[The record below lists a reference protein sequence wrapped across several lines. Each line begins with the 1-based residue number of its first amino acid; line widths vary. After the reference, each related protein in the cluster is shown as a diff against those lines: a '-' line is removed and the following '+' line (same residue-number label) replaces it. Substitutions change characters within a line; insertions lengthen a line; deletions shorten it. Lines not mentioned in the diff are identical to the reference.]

1 MQELQICFAG
11 TPAFAARHLQAILNS
26 SHQVVAVFTQ
36 PDRPSG
42 RGKVLSPGPV
52 KQLALDNSVLVLQ
65 PKSLKSLEQQE
76 ILVGLGADLLVVVAY
91 GLILPEPILQ
101 IPKLGCINVHASLLP
116 RWRGAAPIERAILA
130 GDKETGITIMQM
142 DEGLDTGDMIH
153 KTTVP
158 IEANDGR
165 PQLEEKLAKAGVEG
179 LLHVLD
185 NFSRL
190 APMAEKQDD
199 TCSSYAHK
207 VEKSE
212 ALIDWHE
219 AAEIVNRQVR
229 AGLGRS
235 PAYSFLGG
243 DRVRI
248 LQAIPE
254 CSAPSLAAGTIIR
267 ASKSALS
274 VACQDSILQITSLQF
289 PGKRPTPIADALNS
303 RRDLLKPGVRFSSGA
318 PPKL

>member
-212 ALIDWHE
+212 ALIDW
-219 AAEIVNRQVR
+219 
-229 AGLGRS
+229 AGLLHTLFLAGIGCVSCRQYLNALLRPWLPGRS
-235 PAYSFLGG
+235 YVPARVRSVVLARIRFYKLPLFSFLEKG
-243 DRVRI
+243 
-248 LQAIPE
+248 L
-254 CSAPSLAAGTIIR
+254 
-267 ASKSALS
+267 
-274 VACQDSILQITSLQF
+274 
-289 PGKRPTPIADALNS
+289 
-303 RRDLLKPGVRFSSGA
+303 RRLPMR
-318 PPKL
+318 